1 MSFRG
6 CGGVYVG
13 LMIQREG
20 SEGGLRLKVVVVGK
34 MQRKGLEAI
43 FLRFERERE
52 RVKEGN
58 GVFSFLVLML
68 IVSSH

>member
-20 SEGGLRLKVVVVGK
+20 SEGGLRLKVVVVVGK
-34 MQRKGLEAI
+34 MQRKGMEAI

-52 RVKEGN
+52 SERGKWG
-58 GVFSFLVLML
+58 F
-68 IVSSH
+68 

>member
-13 LMIQREG
+13 LMIRREG
-20 SEGGLRLKVVVVGK
+20 SEGGLRLKVVEAGE
-34 MQRKGLEAI
+34 MRRKGMEAI

-52 RVKEGN
+52 RVKERN
-58 GVFSFLVLML
+58 GVFGFLVLML
-68 IVSSH
+68 IVTSH

>member
-13 LMIQREG
+13 LMIRREG
-20 SEGGLRLKVVVVGK
+20 SEGGLRLKVVVVGEIR
-34 MQRKGLEAI
+34 RKGMEAI

-52 RVKEGN
+52 RETERGKWGFQ
-58 GVFSFLVLML
+58 FSSFDVNCF
-68 IVSSH
+68 

>member
-34 MQRKGLEAI
+34 MRRKGMEAI

-52 RVKEGN
+52 SERGKWGFQ
-58 GVFSFLVLML
+58 FSSFDVNC
-68 IVSSH
+68 